1 VKGSACA
8 LPTKPVPLGR
18 WHMSEQRVQRVAERI
33 KEELADILRLVKD
46 PRVGFA
52 SIVRV
57 EVSPDLRYAKAFVSV
72 YGPEADQQ
80 ATMRGLENAKGFI
93 RTELGRR
100 VRLYH
105 TPELHFALDTSIEHG
120 DRIARLLATL
130 PPAERT
136 PAPERK
142 D

>member
-1 VKGSACA
+1 
-8 LPTKPVPLGR
+8 
-18 WHMSEQRVQRVAERI
+18 MSEQRVQRVAERI
-33 KEELADILRLVKD
+33 KEELAEILRLVKD

-57 EVSPDLRYAKAFVSV
+57 EASSDLRYAKVYVSV
-72 YGPEADQQ
+72 FGPEVDQQ
-80 ATMRGLENAKGFI
+80 STMKGLENAKGFI

-100 VRLYH
+100 VRLFH
-105 TPELHFALDTSIEHG
+105 TPELNFALDTSMAHG
-120 DRIARLLATL
+120 DRIARLLAEL
-130 PPAERT
+130 PAAERAPIPAPAPALIPA

>member
-1 VKGSACA
+1 
-8 LPTKPVPLGR
+8 
-18 WHMSEQRVQRVAERI
+18 MSEQRVQRVAERI

-57 EVSPDLRYAKAFVSV
+57 EPSSNLRYAKVFVSV

-100 VRLYH
+100 VRLFH
-105 TPELHFALDTSIEHG
+105 TPELHFAHDTSIAHG
-120 DRIARLLATL
+120 DRIARLLAEL
-130 PPAERT
+130 PAAERV